1 MSEARARL
9 AVGPPALTVLAPLV
23 GDAMSQFT
31 TDAKKLEQRITSGPL
46 ADLPSER
53 EIDDLRALR
62 NTADV
67 APTIAALKA
76 LRAQRLARGAA
87 G

>member
-1 MSEARARL
+1 
-9 AVGPPALTVLAPLV
+9 
-23 GDAMSQFT
+23 MSQFI
-31 TDAKKLEQRITSGPL
+31 TDAKKLERRITSGPL
-46 ADLPSER
+46 TDLPSER

-76 LRAQRLARGAA
+76 LRAQRLARTAAA